1 MKISEIY
8 VKNILRIDEASV
20 DVKSNKLLLF
30 GPNSAGKSSL
40 IYGLLAALRQLG
52 GGAEWQDFEQYTA
65 PWQDLVKRGEG
76 VVRLTVDGVPYR
88 IHFKVGE
95 SPKIYRGDELVSA
108 VKLSLRLSYVGPC
121 SLLSSKLRRD
131 FCTDVLTID
140 DPALAEW
147 VREYLYLIG
156 AKDYYYEWIKSGE
169 AWFSVKRLAYG
180 YRRALAIIIAAYNS
194 DVLAVE
200 GFESGLH
207 YDLAIDLVRWLSELS
222 DTFVVLESHGG
233 MSVKAALK
241 SGWDVYYV
249 EGGRFTPI
257 RTEGDFSQVA
267 IREMEAY
274 ARAVSP

>member
-8 VKNILRIDEASV
+8 VENILRIEKASV
-20 DVKSNKLLLF
+20 SVKSNKLLLF

-52 GGAEWQDFEQYTA
+52 GGIEGQDFEQYTA

-88 IHFKVGE
+88 VLFKVGE

-108 VKLSLRLSYVGPC
+108 VRLSFRLSYVGPC
-121 SLLSSKLRRD
+121 SLFSPRLKRD
-131 FCTDVLTID
+131 FCTDVITID

-147 VREYLYLIG
+147 VRKYLYLIG
-156 AKDYYYEWIKSGE
+156 ADDYYYEWIKSDDL
-169 AWFSVKRLAYG
+169 WFSVRRLAYG
-180 YRRALAIIIAAYNS
+180 YKRALAVIIAAYS
-194 DVLAVE
+194 ADVLAVE

-207 YDLAIDLVRWLSELS
+207 YDLAVDLVDWLSELS
-222 DTFVVLESHGG
+222 DTFVVLESHNG
-233 MSVKAALK
+233 MSVTAALK

-249 EGGRFTPI
+249 EGGKFTPI
-257 RTEGDFSQVA
+257 RTIDDFSKVA
-267 IREMEAY
+267 TREMEAY
-274 ARAVSP
+274 ARAKSP